1 MALQHRD
8 RQWDYHDLRRGLPSI
23 PAPSGLLAYQRDA
36 IEWLFRKMPPRSSW
50 APDDPIVLLPEASG
64 DQPGRLGTL
73 VERLN
78 GDNWRIRLAAVGA
91 RMKEAPASAL
101 WSPRSDHAKA
111 ILALCLAPGLGKT
124 VVVAG
129 FLAHL
134 PAGTRAAILTS
145 TGLVEQTATDLNKW
159 LLALGS
165 NSEVTVAKNK
175 KQWQQAQLAPRFVIT
190 SYAVARQED
199 GLLRAMCDFDTLVL
213 DEAHKVWPAIRRLLP
228 ANQGATWLRPY
239 PRAVLCTGT
248 PLPTTAHVA
257 HIIDEVFY
265 LTKSANTAAALG
277 MPQVDLK
284 LAQREPAEPFSL
296 AAYMRAAMNYM
307 HHRGRGLGM
316 ATLWWAYHIQG
327 YRWEP
332 ICNQT
337 WYTRLLAEIHAR
349 LDIWKCC
356 GRGEFQ
362 LWHAALEVQQSGLA
376 WCLQELHK
384 QGYGPQQWCWR
395 RAIYEAKNYGR
406 LIHDL
411 PTPLSPGDSIAT
423 SQLLRKGPHAR
434 EWQDCHAASSDLQV
448 GGSAWAS
455 ALNVLRTSLSTH
467 ASKGLP
473 QILCCLPHV
482 ITKRG
487 REELLEELCN
497 FPHRNKLCVNK
508 ENCSA
513 PECRKCHDR
522 SRFSQDGARLRR
534 GHERYCF
541 HYPGQNTRQ
550 GLIQESP
557 GLGATRIYLV
567 TAEQKSDERSRSVAA
582 FSRDCWAGIRAL
594 SPLLAQMMQ
603 RPSANSFLQVLGIV
617 DVSVQLEALLV
628 SPGLLLAVGDC
639 LNVGF
644 NLQQRA
650 TGLALTACEY
660 DYDKLMQQCGRI
672 QRIPRALAPQEAA
685 TLTVSMPATLHTI
698 EHVILAPI
706 LVAAARARSG

>member
-1 MALQHRD
+1 MTLQHRD
-8 RQWDYHDLRRGLPSI
+8 RQWDYHDLRRGLPSA
-23 PAPSGLLAYQRDA
+23 PGPSGLLAYQRDA
-36 IEWLFRKMPPRSSW
+36 IEWLFREMPPRSSW
-50 APDDPIVLLPEASG
+50 APDDPIVLLPGGSG
-64 DQPGRLGTL
+64 GQPGRLGTL

-78 GDNWRIRLAAVGA
+78 GDNWRIRLDAVGA
-91 RMKEAPASAL
+91 GVKDVPASAL

-111 ILALCLAPGLGKT
+111 VLALCLAPGLGKT

-129 FLAHL
+129 YLAHL
-134 PAGTRAAILTS
+134 PAGTRAAILTA

-165 NSEVTVAKNK
+165 NSEVSVVNTRK
-175 KQWQQAQLAPRFVIT
+175 KWQQSQLAPRFVIA
-190 SYAVARQED
+190 SYAVARQKD
-199 GLLRAMCDFDTLVL
+199 GLFMARRNFDTVVF
-213 DEAHKVWPAIRRLLP
+213 DEAHKVWKAIRRLLP

-248 PLPTTAHVA
+248 PLPTT

-284 LAQREPAEPFSL
+284 LAQHEPAEPFFL
-296 AAYMRAAMNYM
+296 ADYMRAAMNYM
-307 HHRGRGLGM
+307 HRRARGQGM

-337 WYTRLLAEIHAR
+337 WYIRLLAEIHSR
-349 LDIWKCC
+349 LEMALHAGPRHLAWW
-356 GRGEFQ
+356 Q
-362 LWHAALEVQQSGLA
+362 AALEVQRSGLA

-384 QGYGPQQWCWR
+384 QGYGPQHWCWR
-395 RAIYEAKNYGR
+395 RAIYEAKGYGD
-406 LIHDL
+406 LSWNL

-434 EWQDCHAASSDLQV
+434 EWQDCHAVSSDGQV

-455 ALNVLRTSLSTH
+455 ALNVLRTSLSTRAGEH
-467 ASKGLP
+467 PP

-482 ITKRG
+482 NTKRG
-487 REELLEELCN
+487 REKLLEELCN

-522 SRFSQDGARLRR
+522 SRFSQDGARLHR
-534 GHERYCF
+534 GYERYCF

-550 GLIQESP
+550 GLIQDSP

-582 FSRDCWAGIRAL
+582 FSRDCWAGICAL
-594 SPLLAQMMQ
+594 SPLLAQMTQ
-603 RPSANSFLQVLGIV
+603 RPRANSFLQVLGIA

-639 LNVGF
+639 LDVGF

-706 LVAAARARSG
+706 LVASAKALSG